1 MSEGRVCVCVCV
13 RVRERERERRNWDA
27 KISVTFLRSVEIWIS
42 FDNFMRSVAVIAHL
56 GARKSEL
63 VGLLEVVGR
72 AEVDRDE
79 ADVRRQQEEADGWGR
94 EGDKSWLTERR

>member
-1 MSEGRVCVCVCV
+1 
-13 RVRERERERRNWDA
+13 
-27 KISVTFLRSVEIWIS
+27 
-42 FDNFMRSVAVIAHL
+42 MRSVAVIAHL

-79 ADVRRQQEEADGWGR
+79 ADVRRQQEEADG
-94 EGDKSWLTERR
+94 